1 MLRGSERWL
10 AHFREARRALLL
22 LCGEG
27 TRQAS
32 TVSRSSSLSSA
43 TDRMRALLEEGQS
56 ARALAVFGELGVGDS
71 RQEGGKGRGKQARE
85 DRNPASGRNEAG
97 KQDKA
102 LLYQMADAC
111 DFALRA
117 YANLG
122 MPDPAARL
130 VSSMWQRGIPVGR
143 VANSSVVKALCEAGK
158 LEEAL
163 KYLKSVSAQRS
174 DIVGYNVLFTALR
187 HRIQDEGFVGNAWSV
202 HADKGG
208 KRTAASASHDVVD
221 LGERAWAVL
230 EKKMEKNGRL
240 RPDAITWSAVVRT
253 LGVGGVG
260 RHSTP
265 RAGHIYG
272 LGDEGNPYYSRW
284 LEVANTYTLADR
296 TSVAASYVGGLC
308 AAREFERALETCAG
322 VLADASEAGLLP
334 VDYVDGSVIERDPVN
349 TMEGAEAANGDTG
362 KRKHAS
368 PISNARVAC
377 NTVLHASVATSNDGI
392 MDRVIHAMTSRG
404 LTPDTVTYNA
414 LLRRSLRRREGSLAI
429 KDGLAEMQRMGLTP
443 DQTSVEILIQSHAL
457 QGQIEDAERAVEVI
471 IDEYGVERGR
481 AWGTLMAACG
491 MAGDVENVAH
501 VFARAVDDCD
511 RHQTELDREV
521 TYAHLVVSCLNALH
535 DALGKEYWR
544 RVLHAPAAVA
554 LSLSSSVNSGKEA
567 LFEYLEE
574 VALGLLKDI
583 DDLIARE
590 NILHAPDHHRLL
602 CLAALGKA
610 SDVMAVV
617 PPVPLVR
624 GEDRMMQVLARGQP
638 QTPTSPSPD
647 SQDDN
652 ESTTNNVLLHA
663 LARLGK
669 LEHCFGLIQQR
680 NLELSAKDYVALIH
694 ACAAHSPP
702 MEELA
707 RRLLT
712 HARERGIF
720 VDTRFY
726 NGLLLVR
733 ARLEGLDGVHD
744 GIDEMRAR
752 GVEPNVFSYFV
763 LREAAVLAKD
773 AHAAESALQKIKD
786 LQQGHNTQSRVR
798 ETDGAPR
805 SRGGPWIGFYALGS
819 GFDDD

>member
-1 MLRGSERWL
+1 
-10 AHFREARRALLL
+10 
-22 LCGEG
+22 
-27 TRQAS
+27 
-32 TVSRSSSLSSA
+32 
-43 TDRMRALLEEGQS
+43 MRALLEEGQS
-56 ARALAVFGELGVGDS
+56 ARALDVFGELGVGDS
-71 RQEGGKGRGKQARE
+71 PLGQGPDRGNRHE
-85 DRNPASGRNEAG
+85 DDRKASYGHRVGETS

-102 LLYQMADAC
+102 RIYQMADAC

-122 MPDPAARL
+122 LPDLATRL
-130 VSSMWQRGIPVGR
+130 VSTMWQRGIPVGR
-143 VANSSVVKALCEAGK
+143 VANSSVVKALCEAGR

-163 KYLKSVSAQRS
+163 RYLKSVSAQRS

-187 HRIQDEGFVGNAWSV
+187 HRIQDEGAGGNAWVV
-202 HADKGG
+202 HGDKGG
-208 KRTAASASHDVVD
+208 KRAAALASNDVVD
-221 LGERAWAVL
+221 LGARAWAVL
-230 EKKMEKNGRL
+230 EKKMDKNSKL
-240 RPDAITWSAVVRT
+240 RPDAITWSAVVRVM
-253 LGVGGVG
+253 GVGGGVG
-260 RHSTP
+260 GGVGPHGRR
-265 RAGHIYG
+265 RADHADGP
-272 LGDEGNPYYSRW
+272 GDGENPYYDRW
-284 LEVANTYTLADR
+284 LKVADTFTLADR

-308 AAREFERALETCAG
+308 AAGEFETALETSAG
-322 VLADASEAGLLP
+322 VLADISEAGHLP
-334 VDYVDGSVIERDPVN
+334 VDVVDGSVIERDSGKG
-349 TMEGAEAANGDTG
+349 THKEGNETAECGSG

-377 NTVLHASVATSNDGI
+377 NTVLHASVATSNDDI
-392 MDRVIHAMTSRG
+392 MDRVIRTMTSRG

-471 IDEYGVERGR
+471 IHEYGVERGR

-501 VFARAVDDCD
+501 VFSRAVEYCD
-511 RHQTELDREV
+511 RHRDELELELV
-521 TYAHLVVSCLNALH
+521 ATYEDLVVACLNALH

-554 LSLSSSVNSGKEA
+554 QSLSSGVNSGKEA

-574 VALGLLKDI
+574 VASGLLKDV
-583 DDLIARE
+583 DNLIARE
-590 NILHAPDHHRLL
+590 NIPHAPDHHRLL

-610 SDVMAVV
+610 SEVMALM
-617 PPVPLVR
+617 PPVTLVR

-638 QTPTSPSPD
+638 PSQPQSQRRTSPSPD
-647 SQDDN
+647 ARDGD
-652 ESTTNNVLLHA
+652 EAATNVLLHA

-680 NLELSAKDYVALIH
+680 NLDLSARDYVSLIH
-694 ACAAHSPP
+694 ACAAHAPP

-726 NGLLLVR
+726 NGMLLVR
-733 ARLEGLDGVHD
+733 ARLEGLDGVYD

-773 AHAAESALQKIKD
+773 AHASASALEKIKD
-786 LQQGHNTQSRVR
+786 LQQGYNTQPNWHPNWSRDVVR
-798 ETDGAPR
+798 EGDEQHGVGA
-805 SRGGPWIGFYALGS
+805 GPWRGFYAVGS